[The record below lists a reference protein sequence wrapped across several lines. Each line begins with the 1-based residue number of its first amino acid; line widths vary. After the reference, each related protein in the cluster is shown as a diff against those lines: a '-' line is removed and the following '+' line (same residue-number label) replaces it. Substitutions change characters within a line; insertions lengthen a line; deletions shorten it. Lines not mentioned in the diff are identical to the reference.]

1 MKRIMKNLIMH
12 RERAG
17 LVPCRCGGAPR
28 RYGTVGRSVGNR
40 RVSPGRRYAYRTCR
54 RIKIDAVALIGNK
67 RELLAFTLT
76 KKRRVRTAVILGALW
91 VTTFALMVFLLPY
104 LKWYS
109 ENTWD
114 VRYAYRMCYG
124 TIHPAFY
131 GLTMAFFASLL
142 AIRGDF
148 RIESRAFRT
157 VLLVLGFVWIVFYG
171 CFIGP
176 LPLSMFIYDHF
187 GLFGVWLWENP
198 ALLSF
203 PARCFSAGLIGNR
216 PRNGANNARVT
227 RGDAITSTVPN
238 KKSAGDLN
246 AGALLLCFS
255 TLSARAGACGRRGYT
270 RTRRKENRW

>member
-17 LVPCRCGGAPR
+17 LSHAAVAERLGVTEQTVEAWETGASVPDTDMLIALAG
-28 RYGTVGRSVGNR
+28 VLQ
-40 RVSPGRRYAYRTCR
+40 
-54 RIKIDAVALIGNK
+54 IDAVALIGDR
-67 RELLAFTLT
+67 RELLAFALT

-91 VTTFALMVFLLPY
+91 AAAFALMVFLLPY
-104 LKWYS
+104 LNWHG

-157 VLLVLGFVWIVFYG
+157 VLLVLGFAWIVFYG

-198 ALLSF
+198 ALF
-203 PARCFSAGLIGNR
+203 VIP
-216 PRNGANNARVT
+216 
-227 RGDAITSTVPN
+227 
-238 KKSAGDLN
+238 
-246 AGALLLCFS
+246 GALLFCGFNRKP
-255 TLSARAGACGRRGYT
+255 SAKRR
-270 RTRRKENRW
+270 E